1 MTEHEYMDLSFT
13 LIERSENAGLA
24 FLTVVSGYLIVAYLV
39 GARLTRPQ
47 VTLISALFVGYSLA
61 QVLAQVSQIHAISQI
76 DQILWET
83 FPESPLQSEANHAKL
98 GYAWPVLELVA
109 ILASLHFMWSV
120 RRGERE

>member
-39 GARLTRPQ
+39 GSRLTRPQ

-76 DQILWET
+76 DQILWEA
-83 FPESPLQSEANHAKL
+83 FPESPLQSEANLAKL
-98 GYAWPVLELVA
+98 GYLWPVLELAA

-120 RRGERE
+120 RHPKTQ